1 MKLLLQKKVDVLS
14 KQGMKSVKLAA
25 VCVAIHDQRVSVIL
39 KVALSVYGECFFLL
53 RFCSFRTWCWLFPL
67 PHANAD
73 LVIGEVIDL
82 LESYFVVVRSIPG
95 QALIWNSET
104 CKLLRLIIP

>member
-39 KVALSVYGECFFLL
+39 RVALSVYGE
-53 RFCSFRTWCWLFPL
+53 
-67 PHANAD
+67 
-73 LVIGEVIDL
+73 
-82 LESYFVVVRSIPG
+82 
-95 QALIWNSET
+95 
-104 CKLLRLIIP
+104 